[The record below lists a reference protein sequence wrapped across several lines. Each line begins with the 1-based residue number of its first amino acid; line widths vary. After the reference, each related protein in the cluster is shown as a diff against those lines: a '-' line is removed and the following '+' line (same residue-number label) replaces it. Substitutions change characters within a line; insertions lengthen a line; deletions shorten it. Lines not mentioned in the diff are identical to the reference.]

1 MNLVD
6 LFLKPWVVDKKYL
19 MPSLIHPACIENR
32 EEHKFIDYVSNLPK
46 KKFVYEDVDV
56 LRLEDLFAKLKSIK
70 PEKAAKVYF
79 WDQGVVFAGFGDLE
93 GTAIGNVLSINATS
107 LDESVKLLFK
117 KGGVRVIFH
126 DCNRTPELYKPK
138 VIREGVGVLDNPS
151 KYLEGLKEE
160 INPEKKRTERLLE
173 IFRGI
178 NLDVIK

>member
-1 MNLVD
+1 MDLVD

-19 MPSLIHPACIENR
+19 MPSFIHPACIENW

-56 LRLEDLFAKLKSIK
+56 LRLEDLFAKLKSIM

-93 GTAIGNVLSINATS
+93 GIAIGNVLSINATS
-107 LDESVKLLFK
+107 LDESMKLLFK

-126 DCNRTPELYKPK
+126 DCNLAPELYEPK

-160 INPEKKRTERLLE
+160 IDPDKKRTERLLE
-173 IFRGI
+173 LFRGI

>member
-19 MPSLIHPACIENR
+19 MPSFIHPACIENW

-126 DCNRTPELYKPK
+126 DCNLAPELYEPK

-151 KYLEGLKEE
+151 KYLEGLKKE
-160 INPEKKRTERLLE
+160 INPEKKRMERIAEL
-173 IFRGI
+173 FSGI
-178 NLDVIK
+178 PFIK